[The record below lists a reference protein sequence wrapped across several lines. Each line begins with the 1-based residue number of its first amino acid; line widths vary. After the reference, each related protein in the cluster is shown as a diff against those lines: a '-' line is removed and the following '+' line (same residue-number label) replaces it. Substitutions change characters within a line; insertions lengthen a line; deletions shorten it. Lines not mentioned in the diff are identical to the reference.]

1 MSKSNDNQIGNQVGG
16 NPIGDNGSNP
26 KGGNGDNPMSGKSH
40 LDNFIRYLKVRFDLR
55 EDSAPQEEVTEHVR
69 KGVVFKG
76 TNLWVLIFAILIAS
90 LGLNVNSTAVIIG
103 AMLISPLMGPLIGI
117 GFSLGT
123 NDFDLMK
130 NSLRNFLLMV
140 SVSII
145 TSTLYFL
152 ISPITVAQS
161 ELLARTTPTT
171 YDVLIALFGGLA
183 GMVAQTRKD
192 RSYVVVAGVAIAT
205 ALMPPLCTAGYGIAT
220 GQFRYFIGA
229 FYLFFINSLFISL
242 ASYAIV
248 MLLHYQKKTQL
259 NKESEKRVRNAMYAV
274 VLVTIV
280 PSVVLAY
287 GIIQRTAFEENA
299 DRYVNS
305 VFHYNNTM
313 LLDYQKNYHNDKRN
327 SEIVVRL
334 VGEPLSQ
341 SAIDNAR
348 SQLENYGLKNTEL
361 TIRQTDTQGE
371 QIDVTALQKSYTE
384 LLEEKNA
391 QIARLQSRV
400 ATLTVPDT
408 LSLSDISREAA
419 AITDSIASLSLSKHI
434 TYSVEGAPVD
444 TVFYCFVE
452 PADSATVDVAR
463 LGEWLKVRIK
473 TSDLEVIVR
482 NE

>member
-1 MSKSNDNQIGNQVGG
+1 MTNNEIDKA
-16 NPIGDNGSNP
+16 
-26 KGGNGDNPMSGKSH
+26 KSGKSH
-40 LDNFIRYLKVRFDLR
+40 LDNFIKYLKERFDLR
-55 EDSAPQEEVTEHVR
+55 EDSASEQEVAERVGR
-69 KGVVFKG
+69 GVVFKG
-76 TNLWVLIFAILIAS
+76 TNLWVLIFAIMIAS

-123 NDFDLMK
+123 NDFELLK
-130 NSLRNFLLMV
+130 NAMRNFLLMV
-140 SVSII
+140 SVSIV

-183 GMVAQTRKD
+183 GMVALTRKD
-192 RSYVVVAGVAIAT
+192 RSFVVVAGVAIAT

-242 ASYAIV
+242 ASYSIV
-248 MLLHYQKKTQL
+248 ALLHYQKKTQVD
-259 NKESEKRVRNAMYAV
+259 KEKEKRVRKIMYAV
-274 VLVTIV
+274 IVVTIV
-280 PSVVLAY
+280 PSVILAY
-287 GIIQRTAFEENA
+287 GIIQRTSFEENA
-299 DRYVNS
+299 DRYVTS
-305 VFHYNNTM
+305 VFHYNDTM
-313 LLDYQKNYHNDKRN
+313 LLDYQKSYHYKDRR

-348 SQLENYGLKNTEL
+348 SQMENYGLKNTDL
-361 TIRQTDTQGE
+361 VIRQTDTKGE
-371 QIDVTALQKSYTE
+371 SVDVTALQKSYSE

-400 ATLTVPDT
+400 ASLIIPDT
-408 LSLSDISREAA
+408 LSVSDISREAA
-419 AITDSIASLSLSKHI
+419 QVVDNVESLSLSKHI
-434 TYSVEGAPVD
+434 TYSAEGVPTD
-444 TVFYCFVE
+444 TLFYCFVE
-452 PADSATVDVAR
+452 HKDSLAVDVER
-463 LGEWLKVRIK
+463 LSEWLKVRIK
-473 TSDLEVIVR
+473 ADDLRVIVN